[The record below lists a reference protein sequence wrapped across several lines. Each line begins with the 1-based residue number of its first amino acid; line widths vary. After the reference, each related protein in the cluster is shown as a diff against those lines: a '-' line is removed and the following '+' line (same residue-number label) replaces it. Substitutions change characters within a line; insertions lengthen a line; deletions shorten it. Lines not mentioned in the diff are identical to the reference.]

1 MTAVGALVR
10 ACHPAPTVAVTA
22 VSLALAVAAG
32 LPATTTAV
40 LTVAVLAGQL
50 TIGWSNDLI
59 DADRD
64 ARVRRA
70 DKPLATGELRVGVA
84 RAALGL
90 ALAVTVAASLALGP
104 AAGVTHLLLM
114 VGSGWSYNLGLKR
127 TAASAV
133 PYVVAFGSLPAVP
146 WLALD
151 PPLAPPAWA
160 LAAGALLGFGA
171 HLLNV
176 LPDLD
181 DDAATG
187 IRGLPHRIG
196 RRASEYAALGT
207 LLAASLVVVAGPA
220 GRTPVWA
227 WVVLGL
233 VALIAVLGL
242 RAGGRAP
249 FRAALVVALLDVA
262 MLLARTG

>member
-1 MTAVGALVR
+1 MTAVGALAR

-22 VSLALAVAAG
+22 VATALGAVAG
-32 LPATTTAV
+32 LPPATTAV
-40 LTVAVLAGQL
+40 LAVAVLAGQL
-50 TIGWSNDLI
+50 TIGWSNDLV

-64 ARVRRA
+64 ARVGRA
-70 DKPLATGELRVGVA
+70 DKPLATGELRVGTA
-84 RAALGL
+84 RV
-90 ALAVTVAASLALGP
+90 ALAVAVAVTVVASLALGV
-104 AAGVTHLLLM
+104 AAGLTHLLLM
-114 VGSGWSYNLGLKR
+114 VGSGWAYNLGLKR

-151 PPLAPPAWA
+151 PPAAPPAWA
-160 LAAGALLGFGA
+160 LAAGALLGLGA

-187 IRGLPHRIG
+187 VRGLPHRLG
-196 RRASEYAALGT
+196 RRASERTALGA
-207 LLAASLVVVAGPA
+207 LVLASLAVVVGP
-220 GRTPVWA
+220 GTVPLWA
-227 WVVLGL
+227 WAVLGL
-233 VALIAVLGL
+233 VVTIAVLGV

-249 FRAALVVALLDVA
+249 FRAALVVAVLDVA
-262 MLLARTG
+262 MLLARG